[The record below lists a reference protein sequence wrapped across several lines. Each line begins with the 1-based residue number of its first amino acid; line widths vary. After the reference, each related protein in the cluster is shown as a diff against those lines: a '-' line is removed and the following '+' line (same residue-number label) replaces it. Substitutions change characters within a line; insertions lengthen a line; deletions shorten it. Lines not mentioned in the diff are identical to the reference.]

1 MMTQPFAHD
10 SRLPP
15 ELVIAFELVG
25 EEGEPDPAL
34 LTALG
39 DETVRALQQE
49 RYEALPSAYTG
60 QKGGESFFVEFA
72 IAAQQIAT
80 ALWNNHAA
88 IAEGIADLSGLLTI
102 FTAILPVLK
111 RVQQAHRKQM
121 GAEES
126 AARPINMTVEID
138 GASVTIETSDLAQAD
153 AALQLALKYR
163 AAHPVTASRVTTK
176 SKIKVRGRVS
186 ARKRRSHR

>member
-1 MMTQPFAHD
+1 MTTEAFTQD
-10 SRLPP
+10 SSFSQELIIAI
-15 ELVIAFELVG
+15 ELVI

-80 ALWNNHAA
+80 ALWNHHAA

-138 GASVTIETSDLAQAD
+138 RESVIIEAPELAQAD
-153 AALQLALKYR
+153 AVLQFALKYR
-163 AAHPVTASRVTTK
+163 AAHPATASRVTTK
-176 SKIKVRGRVS
+176 SKIKVRGQVR
-186 ARKRRSHR
+186 ARKRRSRR